1 MSKNKLLIA
10 IAAGLFTATAATGAL
25 AQTSSGN
32 SSAAMGG
39 NSGTAAQGDASTGA
53 GSDMGTTTTKK
64 HKSHRHTG
72 HASAG
77 TKKTPAVETGNN
89 AATESGQSK

>member
-10 IAAGLFTATAATGAL
+10 ITAGLFTATAATGAL

-39 NSGTAAQGDASTGA
+39 DTATSAQGDAS
-53 GSDMGTTTTKK
+53 GSTTMKK
-64 HKSHRHTG
+64 HKSHKHT
-72 HASAG
+72 SAHPSSG
-77 TKKTPAVETGNN
+77 KKTPEVETGNN
-89 AATESGQSK
+89 AAAESGQSK

>member
-10 IAAGLFTATAATGAL
+10 ITAGLFTATAATGAF

-39 NSGTAAQGDASTGA
+39 DTSTATQGDASAGTGST
-53 GSDMGTTTTKK
+53 GTTTKK
-64 HKSHRHTG
+64 HHKARKHGTQS
-72 HASAG
+72 SAA
-77 TKKTPAVETGNN
+77 TKKTPEAETGNN
-89 AATESGQSK
+89 SATESGQSK

>member
-10 IAAGLFTATAATGAL
+10 IAAGLFSATAATGAF

-39 NSGTAAQGDASTGA
+39 NSGTAAQGDASTGT

-64 HKSHRHTG
+64 HRSHRHTG
-72 HASAG
+72 HAAAG

-89 AATESGQSK
+89 AAAESGQSK